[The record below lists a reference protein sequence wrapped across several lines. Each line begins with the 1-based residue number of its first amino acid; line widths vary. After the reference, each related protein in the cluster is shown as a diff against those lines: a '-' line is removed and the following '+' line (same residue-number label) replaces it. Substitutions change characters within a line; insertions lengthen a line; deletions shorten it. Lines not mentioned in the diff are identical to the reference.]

1 MIPLWISTE
10 SLLPEEPFSV
20 DGLVTSKS
28 RSENHRNG
36 LSEGVSKETQPLGD
50 KSEDACRTSFR
61 LYLARSQPT
70 LINTLDGPVEASPGN
85 QAFGISWNINEAFLL

>member
-36 LSEGVSKETQPLGD
+36 LSEGVSKETQPL
-50 KSEDACRTSFR
+50 ETNPRMR
-61 LYLARSQPT
+61 
-70 LINTLDGPVEASPGN
+70 VERASASISPGLS
-85 QAFGISWNINEAFLL
+85 QRLSTRLMAR